1 MMMKSPRR
9 QDLIDT
15 AIALF
20 SENGFHATG
29 IEMILSKAGMSKKTL
44 YTYFRSKDE
53 LVLAALRHYDGLF
66 RNDFMARVEKASP
79 SAEGRLLAIF
89 AIAEEWFS
97 QKDFFGCIFISAA
110 SEYSDRS
117 SAIRQTSYEF
127 KRLMRLFV
135 RGLCTQL
142 GVPNPDELADELS
155 LLFEGAT
162 VTAQISG
169 SPEAARVAGKMAKRL
184 IADAMA
190 QQTKVPDSSDM
201 AANL

>member
-1 MMMKSPRR
+1 MVKSSRR

-20 SENGFHATG
+20 NEHGFHATG
-29 IEMILSKAGMSKKTL
+29 IEMILGKARMSKKTL

-53 LVLAALRHYDGLF
+53 LVLAALRHYDSLF
-66 RNDFMARVEKASP
+66 RNSFMAKVEKASS

-89 AIAEEWFS
+89 DVAEEWFL
-97 QKDFFGCIFISAA
+97 QKDFFGCIFISAT

-127 KRLMRLFV
+127 KRLMHRYI
-135 RGLCTQL
+135 RDLCSQL
-142 GVPNPDELADELS
+142 EIPNPDELANELS

-184 IADAMA
+184 VADAMA
-190 QQTKVPDSSDM
+190 QQTKVRDSSNM
-201 AANL
+201 AANV